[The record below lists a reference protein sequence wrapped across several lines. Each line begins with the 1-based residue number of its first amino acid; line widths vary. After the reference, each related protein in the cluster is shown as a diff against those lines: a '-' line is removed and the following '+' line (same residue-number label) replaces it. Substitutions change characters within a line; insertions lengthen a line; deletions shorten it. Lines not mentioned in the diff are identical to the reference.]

1 MCGEHRTF
9 EQNQPRAS
17 WDHPRMCGEHALAS
31 AQTAFQMGSSPHVR
45 GALGDG
51 LVDAETVGIIPA
63 CAGSTSK
70 WYSSVSCDW
79 DHPRMC
85 GEHRERAEHHAPIM
99 GSSPHVRGAPN
110 RAALGTDDLG
120 IIPACA
126 GSTVSWRTD
135 RSPCRDHPRMCG
147 EHSVRISPAS
157 MTTGSSP
164 HVRGAHDGSHATTPI
179 GGIIP
184 ACAGSTSSMRLRV
197 QPPRDH
203 PRMCGE
209 HHLVDSRS
217 EYGQGS
223 SPHVRGARDRL
234 QARKGVERIIPACA
248 GSTLRK

>member
-99 GSSPHVRGAPN
+99 GSSPHVRGALVGSQGVETSP
-110 RAALGTDDLG
+110 G

-126 GSTVSWRTD
+126 GSTHMWVPSRGSVWDHPRMCGEHLPRVAIRLRCTGSSPHVRGALRTGFKLPIMVGIIPACAGSTLS
-135 RSPCRDHPRMCG
+135 RLYAASGRRDHPRMCG
-147 EHSVRISPAS
+147 EHA
-157 MTTGSSP
+157 
-164 HVRGAHDGSHATTPI
+164 
-179 GGIIP
+179 
-184 ACAGSTSSMRLRV
+184 
-197 QPPRDH
+197 
-203 PRMCGE
+203 
-209 HHLVDSRS
+209 
-217 EYGQGS
+217 
-223 SPHVRGARDRL
+223 
-234 QARKGVERIIPACA
+234 
-248 GSTLRK
+248 